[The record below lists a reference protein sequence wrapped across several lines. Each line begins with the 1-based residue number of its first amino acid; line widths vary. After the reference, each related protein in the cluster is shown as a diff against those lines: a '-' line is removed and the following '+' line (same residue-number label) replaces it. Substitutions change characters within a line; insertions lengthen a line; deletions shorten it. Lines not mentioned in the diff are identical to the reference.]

1 MRFIVDRIEEGFAVC
16 ESDDENNTMISI
28 KINEIPFLLSEGD
41 VIYFKDNKWV
51 KDDFEKN
58 SIASRIEKKMND
70 LWE

>member
-16 ESDDENNTMISI
+16 EFDDENNTMISI
-28 KINEIPFLLSEGD
+28 RIDEIPFLLSEGD
-41 VIYFKDNKWV
+41 VIYFEDNKWV
-51 KDDFEKN
+51 KDDFEKD